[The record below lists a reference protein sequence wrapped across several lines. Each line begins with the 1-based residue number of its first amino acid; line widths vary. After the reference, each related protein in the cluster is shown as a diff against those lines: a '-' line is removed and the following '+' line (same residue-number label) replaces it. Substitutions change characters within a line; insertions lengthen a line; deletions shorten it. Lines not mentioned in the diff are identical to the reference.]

1 MTLLVRDSAER
12 ILWTAVE
19 AGLAVVAVD
28 QLGLPTWAILP
39 AAAALAA
46 LKTFVASRIGNRES
60 AAMSWG
66 ENG

>member
-28 QLGLPTWAILP
+28 QLGLPAWAILP

>member
-28 QLGLPTWAILP
+28 QLGLPTWSILP